1 MDNYTPS
8 DKIIAFTKSW
18 EKCILHPY
26 PDATGK
32 WTIGWG
38 NTFYENG
45 TVVKSSDP
53 GITQLR
59 ADELF
64 TNIYSKFAK
73 DVNGLLTAQ
82 LNQHQFDAL
91 CDFDY
96 NKGTVRLSTS
106 TLLRVINKNPNDAS
120 ITSHFLEWNKSN
132 GVVLKGLV
140 ERAKD
145 NADIYVK
152 GIYVN
157 HK

>member
-1 MDNYTPS
+1 MNNYTPS

-26 PDATGK
+26 PDATGT
-32 WTIGWG
+32 WTIGHG
-38 NTFYENG
+38 NTFYEDG
-45 TVVKSSDP
+45 TPVKATDSAILQD
-53 GITQLR
+53 R
-59 ADELF
+59 ADSLF
-64 TNIYSKFAK
+64 NFVYNKFGK
-73 DVNGLLTAQ
+73 DVLGLLKVQ
-82 LNQHQFDAL
+82 ISQNQYDAL

-96 NKGTVRLSTS
+96 NKGTARLSTS